1 MFNQIHRDSVFGLVT
16 IFSLLVMTGSFLLAQ
31 ESGAKKEKSFHDQL
45 IGEYLGFEG
54 DDRVG
59 IELGP
64 GAGGYSVTIY
74 EEGLP
79 GRGHK
84 EKEDD
89 RYVGKATLKDDTL
102 EIELTEKFDGAKK
115 EHLEWKF
122 RKATAAIF
130 KEHGKEGEGVTLTI
144 PKSDKRDKIEVVK
157 IGGGK
162 VSAVN
167 SEKYP
172 DKQFAFEQSLPGI
185 FHGTEGTTPVVVD
198 IDYDKKGVF
207 EIGFFEEKRREP
219 EGFLTKKR
227 DEKDVRYSGIGVL
240 NRGKLEIVL
249 KEKHHEITAEHL
261 EWSVRHLTAD
271 ITHVDGKL
279 TLTIPATGDWKKVAV
294 TQTEA
299 TRKNK
304 TASR

>member
-1 MFNQIHRDSVFGLVT
+1 MTDNNFQNRISYIATLS
-16 IFSLLVMTGSFLLAQ
+16 IFLIAGSFLAAQ
-31 ESGAKKEKSFHDQL
+31 ESGVKKEKSFHDQL

-54 DDRVG
+54 NDRVG

-64 GAGGYSVTIY
+64 GAGETFSVTIY

-102 EIELTEKFDGAKK
+102 EIELSEKFDGTKK

-122 RKATAAIF
+122 RKATAAIA
-130 KEHGKEGEGVTLTI
+130 KDGEGITLTI

-162 VSAVN
+162 APAVN

-172 DKQFAFEQSLPGI
+172 DKQFAFEQLLPGI

-207 EIGFFEEKRREP
+207 EIGFFEERRTEP
-219 EGFLTKKR
+219 AGLLNEKR

-240 NRGKLEIVL
+240 ARDKLEIVL
-249 KEKHHEITAEHL
+249 KEKHREITAEHL
-261 EWSVRHLTAD
+261 ERSVRHLTAD
-271 ITHVDGKL
+271 ITQADGKL
-279 TLTIPATGDWKKVAV
+279 TLTIPATGDWKKVSV